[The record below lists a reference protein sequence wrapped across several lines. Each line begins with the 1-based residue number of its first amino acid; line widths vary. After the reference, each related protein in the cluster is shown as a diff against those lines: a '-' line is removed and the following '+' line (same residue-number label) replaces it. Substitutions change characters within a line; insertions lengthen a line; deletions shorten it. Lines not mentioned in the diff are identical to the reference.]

1 MSSEMNRKRR
11 KSKGQSEVKNH
22 NLTKLVNDKTFSP
35 IEIGNLRKISD
46 SAIRILSEIGMSD
59 APEELCDLI
68 LEYGGKLE
76 GKRLLYPTNLIESTI
91 KRHPRVILLAGQT
104 TDNDLQVGGNYV
116 YAGTGG
122 AAPNLQNHKTKQYV
136 PSKLKD
142 LYDAA
147 RLADKLPN
155 ISFFS
160 RSLVAGDIENP
171 LDFDLSTAAASLAG
185 TSKHVMVQAAHFTHV
200 KAIAELCY
208 QIAGGEENFRKR
220 PFLSLHINHAV
231 PPLRFDPENVKV
243 MIEAVKLGI
252 PVHCNVFGQLGAS
265 SPVTIAGSVSQTI
278 AETLAGLVL
287 VNILNPKASSIA
299 GPRPMITDLR
309 TGGMA
314 GGAPEQIM
322 ATGIAVQVLRNWEI
336 PCSVIAGATDSKL
349 IDFQSGYEKALTINS
364 AAQTGANLITQ
375 AAGSQA
381 SLMGINYGAMVA
393 DNELIGAIFR
403 SNIIPEV
410 SDETLMHES
419 IREVVNNEGH
429 YLGHPETYARM
440 KSDFYYPEIAERKS
454 LEEWADSDQLDMGQR
469 ADYQASK
476 ILKEYWP
483 NHLSRETTD
492 FLSKRFPLDLNR
504 SNK

>member
-1 MSSEMNRKRR
+1 MPQDWPTSC
-11 KSKGQSEVKNH
+11 QI
-22 NLTKLVNDKTFSP
+22 LVFFLDLWSP
-35 IEIGNLRKISD
+35 
-46 SAIRILSEIGMSD
+46 
-59 APEELCDLI
+59 
-68 LEYGGKLE
+68 
-76 GKRLLYPTNLIESTI
+76 
-91 KRHPRVILLAGQT
+91 
-104 TDNDLQVGGNYV
+104 
-116 YAGTGG
+116 
-122 AAPNLQNHKTKQYV
+122 
-136 PSKLKD
+136 
-142 LYDAA
+142 
-147 RLADKLPN
+147 
-155 ISFFS
+155 
-160 RSLVAGDIENP
+160 DIENP
-171 LDFDLSTAAASLAG
+171 LEFDLSTAAASLAG

-200 KAIAELCY
+200 TEIAELCY
-208 QIAGGEENFRKR
+208 QIAGGEQNFRRR
-220 PFLSLHINHAV
+220 PFLSLHVNHAV

-265 SPVTIAGSVSQTI
+265 SPVTIAGSVSQTL

-287 VNILNPKASSIA
+287 VNILDPKASSIA

-322 ATGIAVQVLRNWEI
+322 ATGVAVQVLRYWEI

-403 SNIIPEV
+403 SNIIPQV

-419 IREVVNNEGH
+419 IKEVVNNEGH

-454 LEEWADSDQLDMGQR
+454 IEEWANSEKLDMGKR
-469 ADYQASK
+469 AEAEARE
-476 ILKEYWP
+476 ILKNYWP
-483 NHLSRETTD
+483 NHLPTKIVDELNNQ
-492 FLSKRFPLDLNR
+492 FLLDLKRFDP
-504 SNK
+504 

>member
-22 NLTKLVNDKTFSP
+22 NFTKLVNDKTFSP

-91 KRHPRVILLAGQT
+91 KRHQRVILLAGQT
-104 TDNDLQVGGNYV
+104 ADNDLQVGGNYV

-208 QIAGGEENFRKR
+208 QIAGGEGNFRKR

-243 MIEAVKLGI
+243 MFEAVKLGI

-287 VNILNPKASSIA
+287 VNILDPKASSIA

-322 ATGIAVQVLRNWEI
+322 ATGVAVQVLRYWEI

-349 IDFQSGYEKALTINS
+349 IDFLS
-364 AAQTGANLITQ
+364 LIH
-375 AAGSQA
+375 
-381 SLMGINYGAMVA
+381 I
-393 DNELIGAIFR
+393 
-403 SNIIPEV
+403 
-410 SDETLMHES
+410 
-419 IREVVNNEGH
+419 
-429 YLGHPETYARM
+429 
-440 KSDFYYPEIAERKS
+440 
-454 LEEWADSDQLDMGQR
+454 
-469 ADYQASK
+469 
-476 ILKEYWP
+476 
-483 NHLSRETTD
+483 
-492 FLSKRFPLDLNR
+492 
-504 SNK
+504 

>member
-11 KSKGQSEVKNH
+11 KSKRQSEVKNH
-22 NLTKLVNDKTFSP
+22 NFNKLVNDKTFSP
-35 IEIGNLRKISD
+35 IEIGNLRKISE

-76 GKRLLYPTNLIESTI
+76 GNRLLYPTNLIESTI
-91 KRHPRVILLAGQT
+91 KSHQRVILLAGQT
-104 TDNDLQVGGNYV
+104 ADNDLQVGGNYV

-208 QIAGGEENFRKR
+208 QIAGGEGNFRKR
-220 PFLSLHINHAV
+220 PFLSLHVNHAV

-243 MIEAVKLGI
+243 IFEAVKLGI
-252 PVHCNVFGQLGAS
+252 PVHCNVF
-265 SPVTIAGSVSQTI
+265 
-278 AETLAGLVL
+278 
-287 VNILNPKASSIA
+287 
-299 GPRPMITDLR
+299 
-309 TGGMA
+309 
-314 GGAPEQIM
+314 
-322 ATGIAVQVLRNWEI
+322 
-336 PCSVIAGATDSKL
+336 
-349 IDFQSGYEKALTINS
+349 
-364 AAQTGANLITQ
+364 
-375 AAGSQA
+375 
-381 SLMGINYGAMVA
+381 
-393 DNELIGAIFR
+393 
-403 SNIIPEV
+403 
-410 SDETLMHES
+410 
-419 IREVVNNEGH
+419 
-429 YLGHPETYARM
+429 
-440 KSDFYYPEIAERKS
+440 
-454 LEEWADSDQLDMGQR
+454 
-469 ADYQASK
+469 
-476 ILKEYWP
+476 WP
-483 NHLSRETTD
+483 TWS
-492 FLSKRFPLDLNR
+492 F
-504 SNK
+504 